1 LFYFQE
7 FSALQDKFYT
17 LETTTT
23 SMSVRLEIICQVLQ
37 SNLCA
42 PDLQNLD
49 RNACLQCLAEIKQI
63 KDVLGGRLDP
73 KDIFTATAPVVES
86 TVSKLVNHEEAVPVP
101 VTLTDADLAG
111 CSPTV
116 SAASADFQDQSASSA
131 ALESVPTPQPPVVSS
146 ARVESL
152 LSALQGRT
160 PGASSIFGDEPVEHA
175 KANLFGDDD
184 VNEIGGT
191 AKTATSAHSSARA
204 GLMKHTKA
212 APKQANKLFADDD
225 PLGL

>member
-160 PGASSIFGDEPVEHA
+160 PGASSIFGD
-175 KANLFGDDD
+175 D